1 MKNIYKQTIGITG
14 ASGTLGK
21 YFIKKFK
28 NFFIFKKYPGRIESI
43 SNLKKWLIQNTDI
56 KIFLHFAAIASTIKA
71 EKNKKRTFLIN
82 SQIPI
87 KIIKFLNDN
96 KIIKLDYFLF
106 ASTSHV
112 YKPSYSP
119 VSEKSIRKPVNV
131 YGLSKKKVENFIIKN
146 QKKLKFKVGVA
157 RIFNFSHSSQKNGFF
172 ITDINEKIRKS
183 KKKIYLKNINT
194 FRDFVNISCLCKIIK
209 FMIDKKITG
218 PLNIG
223 SGLAINLVDLVF
235 RLIKKNKK
243 ELFFSYDIKKK
254 PGLIADIRKLKKNG
268 YTNRIQTLNL

>member
-21 YFIKKFK
+21 YFIKKYK

-112 YKPSYSP
+112 YKPSYNP
-119 VSEKSIRKPVNV
+119 LSEKSIRKPVNV

-146 QKKLKFKVGVA
+146 QKKLKFRVGVA
-157 RIFNFSHSSQKNGFF
+157 RIFNFSHSSQRKGFF
-172 ITDINEKIRKS
+172 ITDINKKIIKS
-183 KKKIYLKNINT
+183 KNKIYLKNINT
-194 FRDFVNISCLCKIIK
+194 FRDFINIQSLCKILK
-209 FMIDKKITG
+209 FMIEKKIAG

-223 SGLAINLVDLVF
+223 SGKGINLVDLVLS
-235 RLIKKNKK
+235 LIKKNKK
-243 ELFFSYDIKKK
+243 KLIFIYDKKKK
-254 PGLIADIRKLKKNG
+254 PGLIADIRMLKKSG
-268 YTNRIQTLNL
+268 YTNTIHTLNL